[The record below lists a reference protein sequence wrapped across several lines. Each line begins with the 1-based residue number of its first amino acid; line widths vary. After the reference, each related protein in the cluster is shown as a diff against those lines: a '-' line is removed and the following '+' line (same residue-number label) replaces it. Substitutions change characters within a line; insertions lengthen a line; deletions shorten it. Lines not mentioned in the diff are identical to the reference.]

1 MFRRNAA
8 LSLSALALVF
18 LLLVVTIGHVHDHG
32 HTPDCTL
39 CQAVPHPELLDIVS
53 LLEAPRS
60 AAPTAVAITADV
72 DLTLAEVA
80 SSISFR
86 GPPA

>member
-1 MFRRNAA
+1 
-8 LSLSALALVF
+8 LALV
-18 LLLVVTIGHVHDHG
+18 LLLLGVTIGHVHAHG

-39 CQAVPHPELLDIVS
+39 CQAVPHPELLDVVS
-53 LLEAPRS
+53 LLEAPQS
-60 AAPTAVAITADV
+60 TAPAAVAIAADV
-72 DLTLAEVA
+72 DLTLSEVA